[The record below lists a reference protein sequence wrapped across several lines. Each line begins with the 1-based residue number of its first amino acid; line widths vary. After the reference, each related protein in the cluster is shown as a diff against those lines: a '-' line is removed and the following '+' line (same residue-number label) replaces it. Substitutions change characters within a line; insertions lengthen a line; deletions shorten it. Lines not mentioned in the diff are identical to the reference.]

1 MEIFANQPLR
11 SNPHIAVFSST
22 KIGNFV
28 AITPLLRG
36 LKEKYP
42 HCTLDFF
49 GSEITKDLEIY
60 SPHIDWRFSLYTQRS
75 DFLESLTQAVRDRRQ
90 VAGDYDL
97 AINCD
102 EYSEINLVTITAL
115 RPKYIVGG
123 ALSMDF
129 RLKLDT
135 RHDPVQKILGDSDWN
150 SREFL
155 QRHREILQSNYIAEI
170 FCRMAY
176 VETDFFKLEL
186 PIQSPRFPVPDILM
200 SVTATR
206 PAKMWLAAYWRQV
219 IQWCE
224 GRSLTVGLVGNSP
237 KIQKELYHSGNLE
250 EELLSQT
257 ALVDLR
263 GKTSLVEL
271 AGAFRQAKACLT
283 LDSGPLH
290 MATAV
295 GCPTVAIFGNDENG
309 DGASPFRLWAPRQPH
324 VRFALSQFKC
334 QLCEKNRF
342 KNSSC
347 LLENHPCM
355 TFLSPEKVIDCLK
368 TILSDR
374 SAIAGGI
381 QHSQSAS

>member
-11 SNPHIAVFSST
+11 SNPHIAIFSST

-60 SPHIDWRFSLYTQRS
+60 CPHIDWRFSLYSQRS

-123 ALSMDF
+123 ALSVDF

-150 SREFL
+150 SSQL
-155 QRHREILQSNYIAEI
+155 
-170 FCRMAY
+170 
-176 VETDFFKLEL
+176 
-186 PIQSPRFPVPDILM
+186 
-200 SVTATR
+200 R
-206 PAKMWLAAYWRQV
+206 PAV
-219 IQWCE
+219 
-224 GRSLTVGLVGNSP
+224 
-237 KIQKELYHSGNLE
+237 
-250 EELLSQT
+250 
-257 ALVDLR
+257 
-263 GKTSLVEL
+263 
-271 AGAFRQAKACLT
+271 
-283 LDSGPLH
+283 
-290 MATAV
+290 
-295 GCPTVAIFGNDENG
+295 
-309 DGASPFRLWAPRQPH
+309 
-324 VRFALSQFKC
+324 FKRANYRYK
-334 QLCEKNRF
+334 L
-342 KNSSC
+342 
-347 LLENHPCM
+347 
-355 TFLSPEKVIDCLK
+355 
-368 TILSDR
+368 
-374 SAIAGGI
+374 G
-381 QHSQSAS
+381 